1 MKARNT
7 VISSA
12 LMFAVTLFPIIP
24 GVKTVESAHAQWV
37 VFDPTNFGQ
46 NILTAARTLQSN
58 INEAAQIAELVN
70 QYNQML
76 TEYATMLTN
85 LTSLPSSL
93 KGQVEASLG
102 SMLADINTQFGQSS
116 MSAIA
121 GIDPALAGWKS
132 AAESL
137 LKPVFGQPIDAT
149 ALSALLTG
157 ASAADAAKI
166 SATNAAEGAQY
177 DRYLDSYK
185 MQGQA
190 LKNAVKRTKDAKD
203 IATDLTSQGDQS
215 ELQTLQA
222 MAQQNNILIQQLEE
236 VIKATNQT
244 MVNAT
249 DQNIVQAT
257 SGSIYRAA
265 KLQKAQ
271 DAQVKSIP
279 AVGYAKWP
287 TF

>member
-46 NILTAARTLQSN
+46 NVLTAARTLQSN

-222 MAQQNNILIQQLEE
+222 MAQQNNIHIQQLEE
-236 VIKATNQT
+236 VIKSSNQS
-244 MVNAT
+244 MVNAVE
-249 DQNIVQAT
+249 QGMAQVA
-257 SGSIYRAA
+257 GLGMHRAA
-265 KLQKAQ
+265 KLQKTQ
-271 DAQVKSIP
+271 DAQMKSIP

>member
-121 GIDPALAGWKS
+121 GIDPALVGWKS

-190 LKNAVKRTKDAKD
+190 LKNAVKRAKDAKD